1 MLVTRTEDSP
11 LCLLQRMV
19 LSSQQPVTSS
29 DIFGIGY
36 TTMVRFVCMAL
47 TNNWLTMA
55 CFSTIIPEHYDYHVN
70 IDGYYTNNNLFFS
83 FIFYLFLL
91 LPLLSVNTRSAKP
104 PSTIADSA
112 SDLTRKCPTSPGSST
127 VASGSLV
134 YILLSLFRTLP
145 CLELFVARAKQ
156 PALDCPRRN
165 RSMCLVC
172 T

>member
-112 SDLTRKCPTSPGSST
+112 SDLTRKCAQRRPDPQRWPLALWYIFCSVCFARYPAWNFLSREPSNQRST
-127 VASGSLV
+127 VHAG
-134 YILLSLFRTLP
+134 IAA
-145 CLELFVARAKQ
+145 CA
-156 PALDCPRRN
+156 
-165 RSMCLVC
+165 
-172 T
+172 